1 MEENRKMRGTNITSL
16 GTDSS

>member
-16 GTDSS
+16 RTDSS